1 MKVRIYQI
9 NYELDRRY
17 LAYQDL
23 ETVLARSNGKIP
35 AQIYD
40 CVYEGELDAKDLE
53 DVFYI
58 LNEAKPADY
67 RTRSLSVSDVV
78 EIVHSEE
85 NSGFFFCD
93 VFGFQPFPF
102 DKTAVLKKNSTAIS
116 AVPEEGK

>member
-58 LNEAKPADY
+58 LNEA
-67 RTRSLSVSDVV
+67 R
-78 EIVHSEE
+78 I
-85 NSGFFFCD
+85 
-93 VFGFQPFPF
+93 FQLR
-102 DKTAVLKKNSTAIS
+102 KRQR
-116 AVPEEGK
+116 

>member
-78 EIVHSEE
+78 EVVHSEE
-85 NSGFFFCD
+85 KSSFYFCD
-93 VFGFQPFPF
+93 TFGFQPFPF
-102 DKTAVLKKNSTAIS
+102 DKTAIHKNQ
-116 AVPEEGK
+116 ED

>member
-17 LAYQDL
+17 LAYQSL

-40 CVYEGELDAKDLE
+40 CVYEGELDAKNLE

-78 EIVHSEE
+78 EVVHSEE
-85 NSGFFFCD
+85 KSSFYFCD
-93 VFGFQPFPF
+93 TLAFSRFRLTKQLFTKIRRI
-102 DKTAVLKKNSTAIS
+102 KT
-116 AVPEEGK
+116 